1 MMRRCEHF
9 TEIFLDDSSS
19 AVLGGLWL
27 WMQVRECVEDLSRVI
42 LKIEATGDKAAAQ
55 ALLRKYAILTPQLQ
69 RAFSHLEDV
78 QVFSAPPLDY
88 CNSTFRDMKQRYSDF
103 LTTKPA
109 SWKVVL
115 ISQWK
120 DQVLWHFFKPLIVAL
135 IVCKNLTIN
144 IMY

>member
-1 MMRRCEHF
+1 MVRRCEHF

-19 AVLGGLWL
+19 AVLEGLWL

-78 QVFSAPPLDY
+78 QVPVDIAP
-88 CNSTFRDMKQRYSDF
+88 SFE
-103 LTTKPA
+103 
-109 SWKVVL
+109 VL
-115 ISQWK
+115 NE
-120 DQVLWHFFKPLIVAL
+120 L
-135 IVCKNLTIN
+135 NLGAFES
-144 IMY
+144 